1 MLVSSI
7 SCATRNCSSSPV
19 SSSHLPAIDAVSLLC
34 RSRPIWVVPALARS
48 FILASV
54 WSGQN
59 ARTCIRVCLLFP
71 QVHAGDTPG
80 TPIFASHALSPSTS
94 VLSRKIAVAT
104 CFGISSYRLSG
115 CISHPSF
122 HVGACRWGLDASSSH
137 LLFHCSVICSLISLD
152 VLVAWICWPSRC
164 LLSF

>member
-94 VLSRKIAVAT
+94 AEIFQHLNSRSNMHGRVGRRYANYRDACSQISNFSGNVSSFSFSHCLT
-104 CFGISSYRLSG
+104 ISSCCFRHWS
-115 CISHPSF
+115 IMRF
-122 HVGACRWGLDASSSH
+122 GAIWYPNS
-137 LLFHCSVICSLISLD
+137 
-152 VLVAWICWPSRC
+152 
-164 LLSF
+164 